1 MFRDSGHTIAAL
13 TDASA
18 PQPLPND
25 VNVKDSGQQCA
36 PTVREGE
43 VQVEPADCGEQGDKP
58 PLIPNPSIKVTP
70 PVDGKDGGSSEVKSY
85 AGCFQNKY
93 HLPPGAA
100 HEYAATLGMVVDAD
114 CELGSEAAGKRPNDD
129 AYDYDEYDFYD
140 QESGEAA
147 GEGPDNAA
155 GDYVAYD
162 DYDCDDDLDSLSDGY
177 ELEID
182 VFDFSDSECG
192 EETSPLNTS
201 SHTEGNRTQ
210 NIAISGPA
218 VGEHAGRSGPGTDP
232 PAADNQPSQ
241 AAPDPPRRQS
251 PKRAG
256 LTGGF
261 VARVMFFLMLF
272 GGVMME

>member
-1 MFRDSGHTIAAL
+1 DSGHVIAAL
-13 TDASA
+13 TDALA
-18 PQPLPND
+18 PQHPSVD
-25 VNVKDSGQQCA
+25 INVRDSGQQCA
-36 PTVREGE
+36 PAVREGE
-43 VQVEPADCGEQGDKP
+43 VQVEPADFGEQGDKP

-70 PVDGKDGGSSEVKSY
+70 TVDEKDGGSGEVKSY
-85 AGCFQNKY
+85 AGCLQNKY
-93 HLPPGAA
+93 YLPPEAA
-100 HEYAATLGMVVDAD
+100 HEYAATLGMVVDND
-114 CELGSEAAGKRPNDD
+114 CELGSEATGEAAGEEGGEAAGKRPNDD

-177 ELEID
+177 ESEID

-201 SHTEGNRTQ
+201 SHAEGNRTQ

-218 VGEHAGRSGPGTDP
+218 VGEHAGRSG
-232 PAADNQPSQ
+232 
-241 AAPDPPRRQS
+241 
-251 PKRAG
+251 
-256 LTGGF
+256 
-261 VARVMFFLMLF
+261 
-272 GGVMME
+272 